1 MTTGMNWLLG
11 RGQKASSRV
20 IVRAAAAAFAL
31 VLAGCTKGQLQ
42 GVSPSYLIIEAL
54 QGSAGATPTTF
65 GGTLPSDVLTFV
77 KQTIDGVEVR
87 VPTVF
92 EDFGQVRFRL
102 ALKDPGT
109 VDSPNV
115 PSSTNF
121 ITVTRYH
128 IQYVRADGRNQP
140 GVDVPYPFDGG
151 LTSTV
156 TTAGSVATLTL
167 VRLQSKLE
175 APLQALIGNGGAIAI
190 STIAEITFYGTDQ
203 AGRAVSVSGRLF
215 INFAD
220 WGDPE

>member
-1 MTTGMNWLLG
+1 MQKLLG
-11 RGQKASSRV
+11 KGHRSRV
-20 IVRAAAAAFAL
+20 AVRVLAGAFAL
-31 VLAGCTKGQLQ
+31 VLAGCTKGQLE
-42 GVSPSYLIIEAL
+42 GVATSYLILESM
-54 QGSAGATPTTF
+54 QGAAGATPTQF
-65 GGTLPSDVLTFV
+65 GGSLPSDVLTFV

-92 EDFGQVRFRL
+92 EDVGQVRFRL

-109 VDSPNV
+109 PDTPNI

-121 ITVTRYH
+121 ITVTRYRVT
-128 IQYVRADGRNQP
+128 YVRADGRNTP

-156 TTAGSVATLTL
+156 TTAGSVATFSL

-203 AGRAVSVSGRLF
+203 AGRAVSVTGRLF